1 MSDGLILTAALNGAL
16 NGKVSLV
23 ERAMAHVRDFI
34 RDNDLKVGD
43 PLPGEGKFAA
53 ELQVSRAV
61 MREAFGALG
70 ALRQIDVANG
80 RRARVAAIDGSVMA
94 SSLDH
99 AVATAQV
106 SVVDVW
112 DVRRTLEL
120 RTVELAAQNRSDA
133 QARQIV
139 AAAHAMSEVAH
150 DLDRLSAADV
160 EFHHA
165 ISEASGNP
173 LFHQIVRSF
182 ERLMDIAVPRAW
194 QTRLTEGQ
202 RTEMLD
208 LHQEIA
214 QAITERDAAR
224 ATASM
229 DRHFDASIGDL
240 MRSAAGVEAPSA

>member
-1 MSDGLILTAALNGAL
+1 VSEGLILTAALPGAL
-16 NGKVSLV
+16 GGKVSLV
-23 ERAMAHVRDFI
+23 ERAMAHVRDYI
-34 RDNDLKVGD
+34 RNNDLKVGD

-61 MREAFGALG
+61 MREAFGSLA
-70 ALRQIDVANG
+70 ALRQIDVSNG

-94 SSLDH
+94 LSLDH

-106 SVVDVW
+106 SVIDVW

-139 AAAHAMSEVAH
+139 AAARAMRDVAP
-150 DLDRLSAADV
+150 DLDRLSSADV
-160 EFHHA
+160 DFHHA
-165 ISEASGNP
+165 IAEASGNP

-194 QTRLTEGQ
+194 QTRLTEDQ
-202 RTEMLD
+202 RIEMLD

-214 QAITERDAAR
+214 QAIADRDGQR
-224 ATASM
+224 AMAGM
-229 DRHFDASIGDL
+229 DRHFDTSIADL
-240 MRSAAGVEAPSA
+240 MRSAAQA

>member
-1 MSDGLILTAALNGAL
+1 MNDGQTVNQTAT
-16 NGKVSLV
+16 GKITLV
-23 ERAMAHVRDFI
+23 ERAMTAVRDYI

-43 PLPGEGKFAA
+43 ALPGEGKFAA
-53 ELQVSRAV
+53 DLEVSRAV
-61 MREAFGALG
+61 MREAFGALA

-120 RTVELAAQNRSDA
+120 RTVGLAAQNRSEA
-133 QARQIV
+133 QARQIM
-139 AAAHAMSEVAH
+139 AAAEAMTEAAG
-150 DLDRLSAADV
+150 DLARLSEADV

-165 ISEASGNP
+165 IAEASGNP

-182 ERLMDIAVPRAW
+182 NRLMDVAVPRAW
-194 QTRLTEGQ
+194 QTRQTDGQ
-202 RTEMLD
+202 RLEMLE
-208 LHQEIA
+208 LH
-214 QAITERDAAR
+214 RDVAR
-224 ATASM
+224 AIADRDTARAVALM
-229 DRHFDASIGDL
+229 DRHFDTSIADL
-240 MRSAAGVEAPSA
+240 MRMREPN

>member
-1 MSDGLILTAALNGAL
+1 MSDILML
-16 NGKVSLV
+16 NGKTSLV
-23 ERAMAHVRDFI
+23 ERAMAHVRDHI

-53 ELQVSRAV
+53 DLQVSRAV
-61 MREAFGALG
+61 MREAFGALA

-112 DVRRTLEL
+112 EVRRTLEL
-120 RTVELAAQNRSDA
+120 RTVELAAQHRTEA
-133 QARQIV
+133 QAREIV
-139 AAAHAMSEVAH
+139 AAARTMSEVAA
-150 DLDRLSAADV
+150 DLDKLSAADTR
-160 EFHHA
+160 FHHA
-165 ISEASGNP
+165 IAEASGNP

-194 QTRLTEGQ
+194 QTRQTEDQ
-202 RTEMLD
+202 RTQILA

-214 QAITERDAAR
+214 QAIADKDPVR
-224 ATASM
+224 ATAGM
-229 DRHFDASIGDL
+229 DRHFDTSIGDL
-240 MRSAAGVEAPSA
+240 MRMASAR